1 MKISD
6 LLSIPWEQINK
17 MSYDEMYKYQK
28 QIGVYAERRRKAAL
42 EAYHRNNIPLPTI
55 YKDEVNTKFSFKP
68 SGNKNDLRSQISK
81 TRNFLQAKTSTI
93 KGWKDTLKN
102 FVDRLNEKVGLD
114 NKSINKFE
122 LDENQYKAL
131 WDIYNK
137 LEEIQ
142 SSATTKDFYDS
153 NQRQRE
159 IYEAMVDI
167 QIPKN
172 ITQFTSEFNKE
183 FIGDMIDYFSEKIR
197 NKYEETQLNSDDIS
211 SEDILSLGSNNE
223 YTDDYNFIKRKK

>member
-17 MSYDEMYKYQK
+17 MSYEEMYKYQK

-68 SGNKNDLRSQISK
+68 SGNKNDLRRQISK
-81 TRNFLQAKTSTI
+81 TRNFLEAKTSTI

-114 NKSINKFE
+114 DKSINKFE

-159 IYEAMVDI
+159 IYEAMDDL
-167 QIPKN
+167 QIPKDM
-172 ITQFTSEFNKE
+172 SSDLYKE
-183 FIGDMIDYFSEKIR
+183 FIGDMVDYFSEKIR

-223 YTDDYNFIKRKK
+223 YTDDDNFIKRKK

>member
-17 MSYDEMYKYQK
+17 MSYEEMYKYQK

-55 YKDEVNTKFSFKP
+55 YKDEVNIKFSFKP
-68 SGNKNDLRSQISK
+68 SGNKNDLRRQISK
-81 TRNFLQAKTSTI
+81 TRNFLEAKTSTI

-114 NKSINKFE
+114 DKSINKFE

-131 WDIYNK
+131 WNIYNK

-159 IYEAMVDI
+159 IYEAMVDL
-167 QIPKN
+167 QIPKDM
-172 ITQFTSEFNKE
+172 SSDLYKE
-183 FIGDMIDYFSEKIR
+183 FIGDMVDYFSKKIR

-223 YTDDYNFIKRKK
+223 YTDDDNFIKRKK

>member
-17 MSYDEMYKYQK
+17 MSYEEMYKYQK

-68 SGNKNDLRSQISK
+68 SGNKNDLRRQISK
-81 TRNFLQAKTSTI
+81 TRNFLEAKTSTI

-122 LDENQYKAL
+122 LDENQYKVL

-159 IYEAMVDI
+159 IYEAMVDL
-167 QIPKN
+167 QIPKDM
-172 ITQFTSEFNKE
+172 SSDLYKE
-183 FIGDMIDYFSEKIR
+183 FIGDMVDYFSEKIR

-223 YTDDYNFIKRKK
+223 YTDDNFIKRKK

>member
-68 SGNKNDLRSQISK
+68 SGNKNDLRRQISK
-81 TRNFLQAKTSTI
+81 TRNFLESKTSTI

-153 NQRQRE
+153 TQRQSE
-159 IYEAMVDI
+159 IYEAMVDL
-167 QIPKN
+167 QIPKDM
-172 ITQFTSEFNKE
+172 SSDLYKD
-183 FIGDMIDYFSEKIR
+183 FIGDMVYYFSKKIR

-223 YTDDYNFIKRKK
+223 YTDDDNFIKRKK

>member
-55 YKDEVNTKFSFKP
+55 YNDEVNTKYSFKP
-68 SGNKNDLRSQISK
+68 SGNKNDLRRKISQ
-81 TRNFLQAKTSTI
+81 TRNFLESKTSTI
-93 KGWKDTLKN
+93 KGWKNTLKN

-114 NKSINKFE
+114 DKSINKFE

-153 NQRQRE
+153 TQRQSE
-159 IYEAMVDI
+159 IYEAMVDL
-167 QIPKN
+167 QIPKDM
-172 ITQFTSEFNKE
+172 SSDLYKD
-183 FIGDMIDYFSEKIR
+183 FIGDMVDYFSKKIR

-223 YTDDYNFIKRKK
+223 YTDDDNFIKRKK

>member
-68 SGNKNDLRSQISK
+68 SGNKNDLRRQISK
-81 TRNFLQAKTSTI
+81 TRNFLQSKTSTI

-153 NQRQRE
+153 TQRQSE
-159 IYEAMVDI
+159 IYEAMVDL
-167 QIPKN
+167 QIPKD
-172 ITQFTSEFNKE
+172 ISSDLYKD
-183 FIGDMIDYFSEKIR
+183 FIGDMVDYFSKKIR
-197 NKYEETQLNSDDIS
+197 NKYEENQLNSDDIS

-223 YTDDYNFIKRKK
+223 YTDDDNFIKRKK

>member
-17 MSYDEMYKYQK
+17 MSYEEMYKYQK
-28 QIGVYAERRRKAAL
+28 QIGAYAERRRKAAL
-42 EAYHRNNIPLPTI
+42 KAYHRNNIPLPTI

-68 SGNKNDLRSQISK
+68 SGNKNDLRRQISK
-81 TRNFLQAKTSTI
+81 TRNFLEAKTSTI

-114 NKSINKFE
+114 DKYINKFE

-159 IYEAMVDI
+159 IYEAMVDL
-167 QIPKN
+167 QIPKDM
-172 ITQFTSEFNKE
+172 SSDLYKE
-183 FIGDMIDYFSEKIR
+183 FIGNMVDYFSEKIR

-223 YTDDYNFIKRKK
+223 YTDDDNFIKRKK

>member
-6 LLSIPWEQINK
+6 LLSISWEQINK

-68 SGNKNDLRSQISK
+68 SGNKNDLRRQISK
-81 TRNFLQAKTSTI
+81 TRNFLQSKTSTI

-153 NQRQRE
+153 TQRQSE
-159 IYEAMVDI
+159 IYEAMVDL
-167 QIPKN
+167 QIPKD
-172 ITQFTSEFNKE
+172 ISSDLYKD
-183 FIGDMIDYFSEKIR
+183 FIGDMVDYFSKKIR
-197 NKYEETQLNSDDIS
+197 NKYEENQLNSDDIS

-223 YTDDYNFIKRKK
+223 YTDDDNFIKRKK

>member
-68 SGNKNDLRSQISK
+68 SGNKNDLRRQISK
-81 TRNFLQAKTSTI
+81 TRNFLESKTSTI

-114 NKSINKFE
+114 SKSINKFE

-153 NQRQRE
+153 TQRQSE
-159 IYEAMVDI
+159 IYEAMVDL
-167 QIPKN
+167 QIPKD
-172 ITQFTSEFNKE
+172 ISSDLYKD
-183 FIGDMIDYFSEKIR
+183 FIGDMVDYFSKKIR

-223 YTDDYNFIKRKK
+223 YTDDDNFIKRKK

>member
-17 MSYDEMYKYQK
+17 MSYEEMYKYQK
-28 QIGVYAERRRKAAL
+28 QIGTYAERRRKAAL

-68 SGNKNDLRSQISK
+68 SGNKNDLRRQISK
-81 TRNFLQAKTSTI
+81 TRNFLEAKTSTI

-114 NKSINKFE
+114 DKYINKFE

-137 LEEIQ
+137 LEEMQ

-159 IYEAMVDI
+159 IYEAMVDL
-167 QIPKN
+167 QIPKDM
-172 ITQFTSEFNKE
+172 SSDLYKE
-183 FIGDMIDYFSEKIR
+183 FIGDMVDYFSEKIR

-223 YTDDYNFIKRKK
+223 YTDDDNFIKRKK

>member
-17 MSYDEMYKYQK
+17 MSYEEMYKYQK

-55 YKDEVNTKFSFKP
+55 YKDEVNIKFSFKP
-68 SGNKNDLRSQISK
+68 SGNKNDLRRQISK
-81 TRNFLQAKTSTI
+81 TRNFLEAKTSTI

-114 NKSINKFE
+114 DKSINKFE

-159 IYEAMVDI
+159 IYEAMVDL
-167 QIPKN
+167 QIPKDM
-172 ITQFTSEFNKE
+172 SSDLYKE
-183 FIGDMIDYFSEKIR
+183 FIGDMVDYFSKKIR

-223 YTDDYNFIKRKK
+223 YTDDDNFIKRKK

>member
-6 LLSIPWEQINK
+6 LLSIPWEKINK

-28 QIGVYAERRRKAAL
+28 QIGIYAERRRKTALAA
-42 EAYHRNNIPLPTI
+42 YQRNDIPLPTI
-55 YKDEVNTKFSFKP
+55 YKDEANTKFSFKP
-68 SGNKNDLRSQISK
+68 SGNKNDLRRQISK
-81 TRNFLQAKTSTI
+81 TRNFLEAKTSTI

-102 FVDRLNEKVGLD
+102 FVNRLNEKVGLD
-114 NKSINKFE
+114 DKTINKFE

-137 LEEIQ
+137 LEELRP
-142 SSATTKDFYDS
+142 SATTKDFYDS

-159 IYEAMVDI
+159 IYEVMVDL
-167 QIPKN
+167 QIPKDM
-172 ITQFTSEFNKE
+172 SSDLYKE
-183 FIGDMIDYFSEKIR
+183 FIGDLVDYFSEKIR

-223 YTDDYNFIKRKK
+223 YTDDDNFIKRKK

>member
-68 SGNKNDLRSQISK
+68 SGNKNDLRRQISK
-81 TRNFLQAKTSTI
+81 TRNFLESKTSTI

-153 NQRQRE
+153 TQRQSE
-159 IYEAMVDI
+159 IYEAMVDL
-167 QIPKN
+167 QIPKDM
-172 ITQFTSEFNKE
+172 SSDLYKD
-183 FIGDMIDYFSEKIR
+183 FIGDMVDYFSKKIR
-197 NKYEETQLNSDDIS
+197 SKYEETQLNSDDIS

-223 YTDDYNFIKRKK
+223 YTDDDNFIKRKK

>member
-17 MSYDEMYKYQK
+17 MSYEEMYKYQK
-28 QIGVYAERRRKAAL
+28 QIGVYAERRRKTAL

-68 SGNKNDLRSQISK
+68 SGNKNDLRRQISK
-81 TRNFLQAKTSTI
+81 TRNFLEAKTSTI

-114 NKSINKFE
+114 DKFINKFE

-159 IYEAMVDI
+159 IYEAMVDL
-167 QIPKN
+167 QIPKDM
-172 ITQFTSEFNKE
+172 SSDLYKE
-183 FIGDMIDYFSEKIR
+183 FIGDMVDYFSEKIR

-223 YTDDYNFIKRKK
+223 YTDDDNFIKRKK